1 MLILCNLVHQ
11 VVSVLPKKR
20 QVLEE
25 KLLVLKNLENALE
38 KLEVH
43 IPAAKQKL
51 QTIQEKYENGQ
62 KQQTISDEDNK
73 VRSVW
78 TVVLYMIVHFI
89 CSVKRIHVLFY

>member
-1 MLILCNLVHQ
+1 MLILCNLVYQ

-20 QVLEE
+20 LVLEE

>member
-78 TVVLYMIVHFI
+78 TIVLYMIVHFI